1 MVWVRSKKKYMRTG
15 TAAASHRTS
24 GAGKLES
31 PAEKPL
37 EPRVPVWLIVGP
49 ALFLAGIAAGAVF
62 SGNAPR
68 EAVSHLDFLFQTDF
82 RLRLEDPFFS
92 GFVSSLASSFLLA
105 AVCFLCGLSI
115 WGTFLLPLV
124 PVARGVGVGLVA
136 GYLYT
141 AYGLQ
146 GGAFYWLLFLPGTL
160 IGSVGIFLAVQESWR
175 FSKRLSIGGSV
186 KAKIGP
192 YAFRFGLF
200 LVPCLMGALLE
211 WGTSAIFSSLF
222 SF

>member
-24 GAGKLES
+24 GAGKSES

-37 EPRVPVWLIVGP
+37 ERRVPVWLIVGP